1 MINIRMLT
9 QCTRALVESMT
20 TSGNSEVRRDAYA
33 AVTSS
38 ILAVVASIFLIAF
51 LGQWLWNNVIIEL
64 FTFAKPSRSIWM
76 LIGLRFFVMLMFNV

>member
-1 MINIRMLT
+1 
-9 QCTRALVESMT
+9 MT

-76 LIGLRFFVMLMFNV
+76 LIGLKFFLVLIMPF